1 MRCALSWEALYVGEP
16 APELERYRRAITGY
30 ADDL

>member
-1 MRCALSWEALYVGEP
+1 MRSLVEALYVGEP